1 MQYDDNLASLGDR
14 LHNARKEAGL
24 STRQLAELTGVH
36 FTYIAE
42 LERGKKANPSAD
54 IVRKVANALN
64 LDAEELLTKIGL
76 PPPRMYFRR
85 KFGVSEE
92 EADVLARLIEH
103 QLTKGKE
110 KKPNEATDDKG
121 GD

>member
-1 MQYDDNLASLGDR
+1 MSNDDTHSLGDILR
-14 LHNARKEAGL
+14 TARQEAGL
-24 STRQLAELTGVH
+24 SVRDLAAQVGVH
-36 FTYIAE
+36 FTHIGQLESGKRNPSPENLQRIAE
-42 LERGKKANPSAD
+42 
-54 IVRKVANALN
+54 VLN
-64 LDAEELLTKIGL
+64 VDAEPLLAMIGL

-85 KFGVSEE
+85 KFGVSEA

-110 KKPNEATDDKG
+110 KNPNETTDNKG

>member
-1 MQYDDNLASLGDR
+1 MSNDNDLKSLGDILR
-14 LHNARKEAGL
+14 SARNEAGL
-24 STRQLAELTGVH
+24 SVRDLAAQVGVH
-36 FTYIAE
+36 FTHIGQ
-42 LERGKKANPSAD
+42 LESGKRNPSPENLQRIA
-54 IVRKVANALN
+54 KVLN
-64 LDAEELLTKIGL
+64 LDADELLAKIGL

-110 KKPNEATDDKG
+110 KKPNETTDNKG